1 MSAASAGPGPSG
13 ESETFHATIARLVE
27 AIERHAPSFLAA
39 PEDFDIARGNLVFVA
54 VDDAGRVQGRYW
66 GDDPVRQRES
76 AMVAWSKVNQVKLTR
91 TATGLYERLVYAG
104 RKNWWEYGIP
114 LPQFIGWEGG
124 LPASLADGSFVAL
137 ALSGLRQDKDCEL
150 LARAVAETEG
160 IALVPP
166 ENCVPSP

>member
-1 MSAASAGPGPSG
+1 MIPDAFH
-13 ESETFHATIARLVE
+13 ETMPRLIE
-27 AIERHAPSFLAA
+27 AIGRHARSFL
-39 PEDFDIARGNLVFVA
+39 EVQDDFDIARGNLVFVA
-54 VDDAGRVQGRYW
+54 VDATGRVQGRYW

-124 LPASLADGSFVAL
+124 LPAVLADGTFVAL

-150 LARAVAETEG
+150 LSRAVADTEG
-160 IALVPP
+160 IELLPP
-166 ENCVPSP
+166 E